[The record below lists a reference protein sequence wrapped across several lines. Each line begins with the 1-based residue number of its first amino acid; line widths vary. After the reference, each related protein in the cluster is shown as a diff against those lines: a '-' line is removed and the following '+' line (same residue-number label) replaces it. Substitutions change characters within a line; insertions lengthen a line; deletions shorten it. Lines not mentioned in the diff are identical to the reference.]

1 MFECKECNGRGCD
14 DCGGTGEERF
24 VVPVVGTPPVAGSPG
39 AAAYDLAATADVLV
53 REGQVTMVEV
63 DLKLAMPP
71 GVAML
76 ILPRSSS
83 AKNGLALAN
92 TVGLIDPDYRGPVL
106 VALTARWGDVMV
118 RRGDRIAQAL
128 FVPFVRPV
136 FQQVAELE
144 STERGAGG
152 FGSTGG

>member
-1 MFECKECNGRGCD
+1 MSHQ
-14 DCGGTGEERF
+14 T
-24 VVPVVGTPPVAGSPG
+24 VYVQGTPPVPGSPG
-39 AAAYDLAATADVLV
+39 AAGYDLAATADVLV

-106 VALTARWGDVMV
+106 VALTARWGDVVV

-152 FGSTGG
+152 FGSTG

>member
-1 MFECKECNGRGCD
+1 MSHQ
-14 DCGGTGEERF
+14 T
-24 VVPVVGTPPVAGSPG
+24 VYVQGTPPVLGSPG
-39 AAAYDLAATADVLV
+39 AAGYDLAATADVLV

-106 VALTARWGDVMV
+106 VALTARWGDVVV

-152 FGSTGG
+152 FGSTG